1 MENQIER
8 SQEQK
13 DLETYIKNK
22 AKAEAENLK
31 TQEQLKATFK

>member
-13 DLETYIKNK
+13 ELETYIKNK

-31 TQEQLKATFK
+31 NQEQLKSTFK

>member
-13 DLETYIKNK
+13 ELETYIKNK
-22 AKAEAENLK
+22 AKAEAESLK
-31 TQEQLKATFK
+31 VQEQLRNSFK

>member
-13 DLETYIKNK
+13 DLETYIRSK
-22 AKAEAENLK
+22 AKAEVESLK
-31 TQEQLKATFK
+31 VQEQLRATFK

>member
-1 MENQIER
+1 MENQFER

-22 AKAEAENLK
+22 AKAEAESLK
-31 TQEQLKATFK
+31 VQEQLRNTFK

>member
-13 DLETYIKNK
+13 ELETYIKNK
-22 AKAEAENLK
+22 AKAEADNLK
-31 TQEQLKATFK
+31 VQEQLRNSFK